1 MKRAL
6 VLGAGG
12 FIGGHLVNRL
22 KKEGFWVRGVD
33 RKQNEWQPVYTD
45 HFILGDLRD
54 IDIVKKSFEGSF
66 DFVFQLAADMGGAGF
81 VFTGEHDAD
90 LVTNSAMIN
99 LNVARVAVKS
109 DIGVLFFS
117 SSACVYPSY
126 NQLDPDNI
134 KISEDSAFPANPDSV
149 YGWEKLFSEIVYD
162 SYRRNYNLDIRIA
175 RFHNIYGEMGTWKG
189 GREKSIAALCRKIAQ
204 VENGGEIEVWG
215 DGTQTRSYLH
225 VEDCLD
231 AVLAL
236 VNSPYKETVN
246 IGSEEMV
253 SINQLIFMI
262 SSIAGKDIRVRYILN
277 NAPIGVKAR
286 TSDNRLIKKL
296 LDWSPKIP
304 LGEGLKRTYFWIE
317 EQVRKELA

>member
-22 KKEGFWVRGVD
+22 KKEGFWVRGID

-99 LNVARVAVKS
+99 LNVARVASQS

-117 SSACVYPSY
+117 SSACVYPSH

-134 KISEDSAFPANPDSV
+134 KISEDTAFPANPDSV
-149 YGWEKLFSEIVYD
+149 YGWEKLFSEVVYD

-175 RFHNIYGEMGTWKG
+175 RFHNVYGEKGTWKG

-262 SSIAGKDIRVRYILN
+262 STVAKKDIRVKYILN

-286 TSDNRLIKKL
+286 TSDNRLIRRL
-296 LDWSPKIP
+296 LGWSPKIP

>member
-1 MKRAL
+1 MRRAL

-22 KKEGFWVRGVD
+22 KKEGFWVRGID

-99 LNVARVAVKS
+99 LNVARAASQS

-134 KISEDSAFPANPDSV
+134 KISEDTAFPANPDSV

-175 RFHNIYGEMGTWKG
+175 RFHNVYGEKGTWKG

-246 IGSEEMV
+246 IGSEEVV

-262 SSIAGKDIRVRYILN
+262 STIAKKDIRVKYILN
-277 NAPIGVKAR
+277 GAPVGVKAR

-296 LDWSPKIP
+296 LGWSPKIP

>member
-1 MKRAL
+1 MRRAL

-22 KKEGFWVRGVD
+22 KEEGFWVRGVD

-54 IDIVKKSFEGSF
+54 INVVKESFEGSF

-81 VFTGEHDAD
+81 VFTGRHDAD

-99 LNVARVAVKS
+99 LNVARVAS
-109 DIGVLFFS
+109 QSNIGVLFFS
-117 SSACVYPSY
+117 SSACVYPSH
-126 NQLDPDNI
+126 NQLYPDNI
-134 KISEDSAFPANPDSV
+134 IISEDTAFPANPDSV

-162 SYRRNYNLDIRIA
+162 SYRRNYNLDIRVA
-175 RFHNIYGEMGTWKG
+175 RFHNIYGEKGTWKG

-204 VENGGEIEVWG
+204 AKNKGEIEVWG

-253 SINQLIFMI
+253 SINQLISMI
-262 SSIAGKDIRVRYILN
+262 SSIARKNIRVKYVLN
-277 NAPIGVKAR
+277 NAPVGVKAR
-286 TSDNRLIKKL
+286 TSDNRLIKRL
-296 LDWSPKIP
+296 LGWSPRIS
-304 LGEGLKRTYFWIE
+304 LEEGLKRTYFWIE

>member
-1 MKRAL
+1 MRRAL

-22 KKEGFWVRGVD
+22 KEEGFWVRGVD

-54 IDIVKKSFEGSF
+54 IDVVKESFEGSF

-81 VFTGEHDAD
+81 VFTGRHDAD

-99 LNVARVAVKS
+99 LNVARVAS
-109 DIGVLFFS
+109 QSNIGVLFFS
-117 SSACVYPSY
+117 SSACVYPSH
-126 NQLDPDNI
+126 NQLYPDNI
-134 KISEDSAFPANPDSV
+134 IISEDTAFPANPDSV

-162 SYRRNYNLDIRIA
+162 SYRRNYNLDIRVA
-175 RFHNIYGEMGTWKG
+175 RFHNIYGEKGAWKG

-204 VENGGEIEVWG
+204 AKNRGEIEVWG
-215 DGTQTRSYLH
+215 DGTQTRSYLY

-253 SINQLIFMI
+253 SINQLISMI
-262 SSIAGKDIRVRYILN
+262 SSIARKNIRVKYVLN
-277 NAPIGVKAR
+277 NAPVGVKAR
-286 TSDNRLIKKL
+286 TSDNRLIKRL
-296 LDWSPKIP
+296 LGWSPKIS
-304 LGEGLKRTYFWIE
+304 LEEGLKRTYFWIE

>member
-99 LNVARVAVKS
+99 LNVARVASQS

-117 SSACVYPSY
+117 SSACVYPSH

-134 KISEDSAFPANPDSV
+134 KISEDTAFPANPDSV

-175 RFHNIYGEMGTWKG
+175 RFHNIYGEKGTWKG
-189 GREKSIAALCRKIAQ
+189 GREKSVAALCRKIAQ

-262 SSIAGKDIRVRYILN
+262 STVAKKDIRVKYILN

-286 TSDNRLIKKL
+286 TSDNRLIKRL
-296 LDWSPKIP
+296 LGWSPKIS

>member
-1 MKRAL
+1 MRRAL

-22 KKEGFWVRGVD
+22 KGEGFWVRGVD

-54 IDIVKKSFEGSF
+54 IDVVKESFEGSF

-81 VFTGEHDAD
+81 VFTGRHDAD

-99 LNVARVAVKS
+99 LNVARVAS
-109 DIGVLFFS
+109 QSNIGVLFFS

-126 NQLDPDNI
+126 NQLYPDNI
-134 KISEDSAFPANPDSV
+134 IISEDTAFPANPDSV

-162 SYRRNYNLDIRIA
+162 SYRRNYNLDIRVA
-175 RFHNIYGEMGTWKG
+175 RFHNIYGEKGAWKG

-204 VENGGEIEVWG
+204 VESGGEIEVWG

-253 SINQLIFMI
+253 SINQLISMI
-262 SSIAGKDIRVRYILN
+262 STIARKNIRVKYVLN
-277 NAPIGVKAR
+277 NAPVGVKAR
-286 TSDNRLIKKL
+286 TSDNRLIKRL
-296 LDWSPKIP
+296 LGWSPKIS
-304 LGEGLKRTYFWIE
+304 LEEGLKRTYFWIE
-317 EQVRKELA
+317 EQIRKELA

>member
-1 MKRAL
+1 MRKAL

-22 KKEGFWVRGVD
+22 KEEGFWVRGVD

-45 HFILGDLRD
+45 HFIFGDLRD
-54 IDIVKKSFEGSF
+54 IDVVKESFEGSF

-81 VFTGEHDAD
+81 VFTGRHDAD

-99 LNVARVAVKS
+99 LNVARVAS
-109 DIGVLFFS
+109 QSNIGVLFFS
-117 SSACVYPSY
+117 SSACVYPSH
-126 NQLDPDNI
+126 NQLYPDNI
-134 KISEDSAFPANPDSV
+134 IISEDSAFPANPDSV

-162 SYRRNYNLDIRIA
+162 SYRRNYNLDIRVA
-175 RFHNIYGEMGTWKG
+175 RFHNIYGEKGTWKG

-204 VENGGEIEVWG
+204 AKNKGEIEVWG

-253 SINQLIFMI
+253 SINQLISMI
-262 SSIAGKDIRVRYILN
+262 SSIARKNIRVKYVLN
-277 NAPIGVKAR
+277 NAPVGVKAR
-286 TSDNRLIKKL
+286 TSDNRLIKRL
-296 LDWSPKIP
+296 LGWSPRIS
-304 LGEGLKRTYFWIE
+304 LEEGLKRTYFWIE

>member
-1 MKRAL
+1 MRRAL

-22 KKEGFWVRGVD
+22 KEEGFWVRGVD

-54 IDIVKKSFEGSF
+54 INVVKESFEGSF

-99 LNVARVAVKS
+99 LNVARAASQS

-134 KISEDSAFPANPDSV
+134 KISEDTAFPANPDSV

-162 SYRRNYNLDIRIA
+162 SYRRNYNLDIRVA
-175 RFHNIYGEMGTWKG
+175 RFHNVYGEKGTWKG

-246 IGSEEMV
+246 IGSEEVV

-262 SSIAGKDIRVRYILN
+262 STIAKKDIRVKYILN
-277 NAPIGVKAR
+277 GAPVGVKAR

-296 LDWSPKIP
+296 LGWSPKIP

>member
-1 MKRAL
+1 MRRAL

-22 KKEGFWVRGVD
+22 KEEGFWVRGVD

-54 IDIVKKSFEGSF
+54 INVVKESFEGLF

-81 VFTGEHDAD
+81 VFTGRHDAD

-99 LNVARVAVKS
+99 LNVARVAS
-109 DIGVLFFS
+109 QSNIGVLFFS
-117 SSACVYPSY
+117 SSACVYPSH
-126 NQLDPDNI
+126 NQLYPDNI
-134 KISEDSAFPANPDSV
+134 IISEDSAFPANPDSV

-162 SYRRNYNLDIRIA
+162 SYRRNYNLDIRVA
-175 RFHNIYGEMGTWKG
+175 RFHNIYGEKGTWKG

-204 VENGGEIEVWG
+204 AKNKGEIEVWG

-253 SINQLIFMI
+253 SINQLISMI
-262 SSIAGKDIRVRYILN
+262 SSIARKNIRVKYVLN
-277 NAPIGVKAR
+277 NAPVGVKAR
-286 TSDNRLIKKL
+286 TSDNRLIKRL
-296 LDWSPKIP
+296 LGWSPRIS
-304 LGEGLKRTYFWIE
+304 LEEGLKRTYFWIE

>member
-99 LNVARVAVKS
+99 LNVARVAAQS

-134 KISEDSAFPANPDSV
+134 KISEDTAFPANPDSV

-175 RFHNIYGEMGTWKG
+175 RFHNVYGEKGTWKG

-262 SSIAGKDIRVRYILN
+262 STIAKKDIRVKYILN
-277 NAPIGVKAR
+277 GAPVGVKAR

-296 LDWSPKIP
+296 LGWSPKIP

>member
-1 MKRAL
+1 MRRAL

-22 KKEGFWVRGVD
+22 KEEGFWVRGVD

-54 IDIVKKSFEGSF
+54 INVVKESFEGSF

-81 VFTGEHDAD
+81 VFTGRHDAD

-99 LNVARVAVKS
+99 LNVARVAS
-109 DIGVLFFS
+109 QSNIGVLFFS
-117 SSACVYPSY
+117 SSACVYPSH
-126 NQLDPDNI
+126 NQLYPDNI
-134 KISEDSAFPANPDSV
+134 IISEDSAFPANPDSV

-162 SYRRNYNLDIRIA
+162 SYRRNYNLDIRVA
-175 RFHNIYGEMGTWKG
+175 RFHNIYGEKGTWKG

-204 VENGGEIEVWG
+204 AKNKGEIEVWG

-253 SINQLIFMI
+253 SINQLISMI
-262 SSIAGKDIRVRYILN
+262 SSIARKNIRVKYVLN
-277 NAPIGVKAR
+277 NAPVGVKAR
-286 TSDNRLIKKL
+286 TSDNRLIKRL
-296 LDWSPKIP
+296 LGWSPRIS
-304 LGEGLKRTYFWIE
+304 LEEGLKRTYFWIE

>member
-1 MKRAL
+1 MRRAL

-22 KKEGFWVRGVD
+22 KEEGFWVRGVD

-54 IDIVKKSFEGSF
+54 INVVKESFEGSF

-81 VFTGEHDAD
+81 VFTGRHDAD

-99 LNVARVAVKS
+99 LNVARVAS
-109 DIGVLFFS
+109 QSNIGVLFFS
-117 SSACVYPSY
+117 SSACVYPSH
-126 NQLDPDNI
+126 NQLYPDNI
-134 KISEDSAFPANPDSV
+134 IISEDSAFPANPDSV

-162 SYRRNYNLDIRIA
+162 SYRRNYNLDIRVA
-175 RFHNIYGEMGTWKG
+175 RFHNIYGEKGTWKG

-204 VENGGEIEVWG
+204 AKNKGEVEVWG

-253 SINQLIFMI
+253 SINQLISMI
-262 SSIAGKDIRVRYILN
+262 SSIARKNIRVKYVLN
-277 NAPIGVKAR
+277 NAPVGVKAR
-286 TSDNRLIKKL
+286 TSDNRLIKRL
-296 LDWSPKIP
+296 LGWSPRIS
-304 LGEGLKRTYFWIE
+304 LEEGLKRTYFWIE

>member
-1 MKRAL
+1 MRRAL

-99 LNVARVAVKS
+99 LNVARAASQS

-134 KISEDSAFPANPDSV
+134 KISEDTAFPANPDSV

-162 SYRRNYNLDIRIA
+162 SYRRNYNLDIRVA
-175 RFHNIYGEMGTWKG
+175 RFHNVYGEKGTWKG

-262 SSIAGKDIRVRYILN
+262 STIAKKDIRVKYILN
-277 NAPIGVKAR
+277 GAPVGVKAR

-296 LDWSPKIP
+296 LGWSPKIP

>member
-1 MKRAL
+1 MRKAL

-22 KKEGFWVRGVD
+22 KEEGFWVRGVD

-54 IDIVKKSFEGSF
+54 INVVKESFEGSF

-81 VFTGEHDAD
+81 VFTGRHDAD

-99 LNVARVAVKS
+99 LNVARVAS
-109 DIGVLFFS
+109 QSNIGVLFFS
-117 SSACVYPSY
+117 SSACVYPSH
-126 NQLDPDNI
+126 NQLYPDNI
-134 KISEDSAFPANPDSV
+134 IISEDSAFPANPDSV

-162 SYRRNYNLDIRIA
+162 SYRRNYNLDIRVA
-175 RFHNIYGEMGTWKG
+175 RFHNIYGEKGAWKG

-204 VENGGEIEVWG
+204 AKNRGEIEVWG
-215 DGTQTRSYLH
+215 DGTQTRSYLY

-253 SINQLIFMI
+253 SINQLISMI
-262 SSIAGKDIRVRYILN
+262 SSIARKNIRVKYVLN
-277 NAPIGVKAR
+277 NAPVGVKAR
-286 TSDNRLIKKL
+286 TSDNRLIKRL
-296 LDWSPKIP
+296 LGWSPRIS
-304 LGEGLKRTYFWIE
+304 LEEGLKRTYFWIE

>member
-1 MKRAL
+1 MRRAL

-22 KKEGFWVRGVD
+22 KKEGFWVRGID

-99 LNVARVAVKS
+99 LNVARAASQS

-134 KISEDSAFPANPDSV
+134 KISEDTAFPANPDSV

-162 SYRRNYNLDIRIA
+162 SYRRNYNLDIRVA
-175 RFHNIYGEMGTWKG
+175 RFHNVYGEKGTWKG

-246 IGSEEMV
+246 IGSEEVV

-262 SSIAGKDIRVRYILN
+262 STIAKKDIRVKYILN
-277 NAPIGVKAR
+277 GAPVGVKAR

-296 LDWSPKIP
+296 LGWSPKIP

>member
-1 MKRAL
+1 MRKAL

-22 KKEGFWVRGVD
+22 KEEGFWVRGVD

-54 IDIVKKSFEGSF
+54 INVVKESFEGLF

-81 VFTGEHDAD
+81 VFTGRHDAD

-99 LNVARVAVKS
+99 LNVARVAS
-109 DIGVLFFS
+109 QSNIGVLFFS
-117 SSACVYPSY
+117 SSACVYPSH
-126 NQLDPDNI
+126 NQLYPDNI
-134 KISEDSAFPANPDSV
+134 IISEDSAFPANPDSV

-162 SYRRNYNLDIRIA
+162 SYRRNYNLDIRVA
-175 RFHNIYGEMGTWKG
+175 RFHNIYGEKGTWKG

-204 VENGGEIEVWG
+204 AKNKGEIEVWG

-253 SINQLIFMI
+253 SINQLISMI
-262 SSIAGKDIRVRYILN
+262 SSIARKNIRVKYVLN
-277 NAPIGVKAR
+277 NAPVGVKAR
-286 TSDNRLIKKL
+286 TSDNRLIKRL
-296 LDWSPKIP
+296 LGWSPRIS
-304 LGEGLKRTYFWIE
+304 LEEGLKRTYFWIE

>member
-99 LNVARVAVKS
+99 LNVARVAAKS

-134 KISEDSAFPANPDSV
+134 KISEDTAFPANPDSV
-149 YGWEKLFSEIVYD
+149 YGWEKLFSEVVYD

-204 VENGGEIEVWG
+204 AKNRGEIEVWG

-262 SSIAGKDIRVRYILN
+262 STIAKKDIRVKYILN

-286 TSDNRLIKKL
+286 TSDNRLIKRL
-296 LDWSPKIP
+296 LGWSPKIP

>member
-1 MKRAL
+1 MRRAL

-99 LNVARVAVKS
+99 LNVARVAVKF

-117 SSACVYPSY
+117 SSACVYPSH

-134 KISEDSAFPANPDSV
+134 KISEDTAFPANPDSV

-175 RFHNIYGEMGTWKG
+175 RFHNVYGEKGTWKG

>member
-1 MKRAL
+1 MRRAL

-22 KKEGFWVRGVD
+22 KEEGFWVRGVD

-54 IDIVKKSFEGSF
+54 INVVKESFEGLF

-81 VFTGEHDAD
+81 VFTGRHDAD

-99 LNVARVAVKS
+99 LNVARVAS
-109 DIGVLFFS
+109 QSNIGVLFFS
-117 SSACVYPSY
+117 SSACVYPSH
-126 NQLDPDNI
+126 NQLYPDNI
-134 KISEDSAFPANPDSV
+134 IISEDTAFPANPDSV

-162 SYRRNYNLDIRIA
+162 SYRRNYNLDIRVA
-175 RFHNIYGEMGTWKG
+175 RFHNIYGEKGTWKG

-204 VENGGEIEVWG
+204 AKNKGEIEVWG

-253 SINQLIFMI
+253 SINQLISMI
-262 SSIAGKDIRVRYILN
+262 SSIARKNIRVKYVLN
-277 NAPIGVKAR
+277 NAPVGVKAR
-286 TSDNRLIKKL
+286 TSDNRLIKRL
-296 LDWSPKIP
+296 LGWSPRIS
-304 LGEGLKRTYFWIE
+304 LEEGLKRTYFWIE

>member
-45 HFILGDLRD
+45 YFILGDLRD

-99 LNVARVAVKS
+99 LNVARVASQS

-134 KISEDSAFPANPDSV
+134 KISEDTAFPANPDSV
-149 YGWEKLFSEIVYD
+149 YGWEKLFSEVVYD

-204 VENGGEIEVWG
+204 AKNRGEIEVWG

-262 SSIAGKDIRVRYILN
+262 STIAKKDIRVKYILN

-286 TSDNRLIKKL
+286 TSDNRLIKRL
-296 LDWSPKIP
+296 LGWSPKIP

>member
-66 DFVFQLAADMGGAGF
+66 DFVFQLVADMGGAGF

-99 LNVARVAVKS
+99 LNVARAASQS

-117 SSACVYPSY
+117 SSACVYPSH

-134 KISEDSAFPANPDSV
+134 KISEDTAFPANPDSV

-277 NAPIGVKAR
+277 NAPVGVKAR